1 MENEYLSH
9 HGILGMKWGVR
20 RYQNK
25 DGTLTSAGRKKA
37 SKMRAEYTNLTG
49 KNLRRHP
56 ESAKGSESSKTKS
69 KSKSVIDMSEDEM
82 REKICRIKLDQDWTA

>member
-25 DGTLTSAGRKKA
+25 DGTLTSAGRKSFKD
-37 SKMRAEYTNLTG
+37 
-49 KNLRRHP
+49 
-56 ESAKGSESSKTKS
+56 ES
-69 KSKSVIDMSEDEM
+69 
-82 REKICRIKLDQDWTA
+82 